1 MSLLIKGGT
10 VVFGGVR
17 RQADVLVEGDKIVK
31 VEPGIRSDG
40 SKMINAEGKYVL
52 PGAIDVHTHMQL
64 PVSGTVSA
72 DDFFTGT
79 RAAAFGGVTTI
90 LDFATQSKGESLRET
105 AAKRRSEAENKVCI
119 DYGLHLGITD
129 LTDETHGGNPG
140 DDRSGLSKLQALYG
154 LPGAGGG

>member
-1 MSLLIKGGT
+1 MYLAAFADRSTYWSKGDKFIKVEQGI
-10 VVFGGVR
+10 R
-17 RQADVLVEGDKIVK
+17 ADVSTI
-31 VEPGIRSDG
+31 IDG
-40 SKMINAEGKYVL
+40 EGKYVL

-105 AAKRRSEAENKVCI
+105 AAKRRSEAEDKVCI
-119 DYGLHLGITD
+119 DYSLHLGVD
-129 LTDETHGGNPG
+129 GPH
-140 DDRSGLSKLQALYG
+140 R
-154 LPGAGGG
+154 